1 MLAPLVGFLGFV
13 LSLGLNVR
21 KLFRGSVLVFGA
33 GFLASLA
40 GILVLFGL
48 YWLELT
54 MFRTLGYLTVL
65 GSVNL
70 AFGHL
75 TLKRL
80 AAMDAAAGSRTRP
93 PRPAS
98 ARAGAADP

>member
-1 MLAPLVGFLGFV
+1 MLKLQ
-13 LSLGLNVR
+13 LNVR
-21 KLFRGSVLVFGA
+21 KLFRGSVFVFGA

-40 GILVLFGL
+40 AIFALFGW

-54 MFRTLGYLTVL
+54 MYRTLGYLAVL

-70 AFGHL
+70 AFGHF

-80 AAMDAAAGSRTRP
+80 ASDDAASNKKAKH
-93 PRPAS
+93 
-98 ARAGAADP
+98 D